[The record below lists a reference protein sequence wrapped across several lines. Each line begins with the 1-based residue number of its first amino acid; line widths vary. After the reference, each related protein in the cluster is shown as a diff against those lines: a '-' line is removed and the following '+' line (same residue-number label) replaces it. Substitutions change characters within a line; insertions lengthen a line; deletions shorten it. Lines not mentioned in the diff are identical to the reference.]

1 MDGKLSGGALLDMH
15 LHDTDEVVYFFGRP
29 KAVTATGV
37 NIVSKGG
44 VDHVITIYHF
54 DNDTLVE
61 AEGSWAATKQTPFEM
76 SFQIICEKAVVRW
89 MSEGFKIYW
98 RDGRVE
104 TPQVEATTGWHKEL
118 QYFVDCVQNGVK
130 PDKYQTFDSV
140 LDGFKVVMAEQQ
152 SVDAGGKRIEI
163 QY

>member
-1 MDGKLSGGALLDMH
+1 M
-15 LHDTDEVVYFFGRP
+15 
-29 KAVTATGV
+29 
-37 NIVSKGG
+37 
-44 VDHVITIYHF
+44 DHVITIYHF

-61 AEGSWAATKQTPFEM
+61 AEGSWGATRQTPFEM

-104 TPQVEATTGWHKEL
+104 TPQVEAATGWHKEL
-118 QYFVDCVQNGVK
+118 QYFVDCVQKGVK